1 MTSHQLAV
9 VLVTLLTLGFAF
21 KITALTLKQQLHVWY
36 QRAAT
41 VLDTIANFIVSI
53 AMMIALFRFL
63 AYLAVIWR

>member
-9 VLVTLLTLGFAF
+9 ILVTLLTLGFGF
-21 KITALTLKQQLHVWY
+21 KLAAMTLKQQLNPWFHYIVDIC
-36 QRAAT
+36 
-41 VLDTIANFIVSI
+41 DTIANFIVSI